1 MFRMSPFGSWVQ
13 AQIDLRGYGSVKEA
27 AHALD
32 IYPSVLRQWMSIV
45 RRPSHSVIRRAATAF
60 DVHIQEVLVAADYMT
75 EEESGLV
82 DAIPASVRHFTIG
95 QMLEE
100 IGRRT
105 EGR

>member
-1 MFRMSPFGSWVQ
+1 MALMSQFGSWVQ
-13 AQIDLRGYGSVKEA
+13 AQVDLRGYSSVKEA

-32 IYPSVLRQWMSIV
+32 IYPSVLRQWLSIV
-45 RRPSHSVIRRAATAF
+45 RRPSHSVVRRAATAF

-82 DAIPASVRHFTIG
+82 DAVPASVRHFTIG

>member
-1 MFRMSPFGSWVQ
+1 MSYMSQFGSWVQ
-13 AQIDLRGYGSVKEA
+13 AQIDHRGYTSVKEA

-32 IYPSVLRQWMSIV
+32 VYPSVLRQWMSIV
-45 RRPSHSVIRRAATAF
+45 RRPSHGVVRRAATAF

-75 EEESGLV
+75 EAESGIV
-82 DAIPASVRHFTIG
+82 DAVPASVRHFTIG